1 MNEELES
8 TNAELQT
15 INADLRQRTDDVDRL
30 NAFLEGILASL
41 QVGIAVL
48 DRELVVVM
56 WNARSHDLW
65 GVREDEA
72 VGKDLFSLDIGLPL
86 DGLQTA
92 IREVVN
98 GERRQLVEV
107 VEATNRRG
115 RAIKCRVSATPLAS
129 YSSSG
134 EGLLVVMEELSGS

>member
-1 MNEELES
+1 
-8 TNAELQT
+8 
-15 INADLRQRTDDVDRL
+15 
-30 NAFLEGILASL
+30 
-41 QVGIAVL
+41 
-48 DRELVVVM
+48 
-56 WNARSHDLW
+56 
-65 GVREDEA
+65 
-72 VGKDLFSLDIGLPL
+72 
-86 DGLQTA
+86 LQTA

-115 RAIKCRVSATPLAS
+115 RAIKCRVSAIPLAS